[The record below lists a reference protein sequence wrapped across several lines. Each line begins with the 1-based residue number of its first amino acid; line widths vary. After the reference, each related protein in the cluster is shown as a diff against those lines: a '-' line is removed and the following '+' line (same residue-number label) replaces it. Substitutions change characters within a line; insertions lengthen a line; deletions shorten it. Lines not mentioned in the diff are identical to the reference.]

1 MKRLSRSIVA
11 VLALLAASL
20 PAVYAAE
27 RSRAGEFP
35 NKPIRWVIPF
45 PPGGSIDMVGRFL
58 GARLTERLGT
68 QMVIDNP
75 AARPA
80 SSAPKWLPTRLRT
93 ATPCS

>member
-1 MKRLSRSIVA
+1 MQPLNQSIVA

-20 PAVYAAE
+20 PPVNAAE

-58 GARLTERLGT
+58 GARLTDRLSE
-68 QMVIDNP
+68 QMVD
-75 AARPA
+75 RK
-80 SSAPKWLPTRLRT
+80 STRLN
-93 ATPCS
+93 SSHSS